1 MGVPPYPPRFSETR
15 KNNTVNELLSFY
27 FSSFLQRLDENV
39 LSETSGWFI
48 DPLEELTVTLLALE
62 VETAWVLLGT

>member
-1 MGVPPYPPRFSETR
+1 MGVPPYPPRFSETG

-39 LSETSGWFI
+39 LGETSRWFI